1 MNRVPVLLTLAETLE
16 RLPVSRMTL
25 HKLVQSGQLRTVV
38 VGRRRFVTEDDLAAF
53 IEARTEG
60 GGA

>member
-38 VGRRRFVTEDDLAAF
+38 VGRRRFVAEDDLGAF
-53 IEARTEG
+53 IEAHTEG
-60 GGA
+60 GVA